1 MHPAYLPRSI
11 PSLVRQLVGHPNLEV
26 STQLPKRNNS
36 LLEYRL
42 IKATQVKATS

>member
-1 MHPAYLPRSI
+1 MHPAYLSSSI
-11 PSLVRQLVGHPNLEV
+11 PSLVRQLLGHPNLEV

-42 IKATQVKATS
+42 IKATQIEASS